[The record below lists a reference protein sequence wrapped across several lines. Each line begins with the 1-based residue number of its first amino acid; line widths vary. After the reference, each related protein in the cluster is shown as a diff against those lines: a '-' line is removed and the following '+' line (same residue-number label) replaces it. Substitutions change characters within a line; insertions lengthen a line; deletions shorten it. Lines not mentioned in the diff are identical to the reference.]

1 MQESIPPPVPVD
13 DDDMQGRIIVAWREL
28 RRGASML
35 RLRTIV
41 TGGPNGL
48 DLGQLDTLELLVRRS
63 RLRMSDL
70 AEALRIDNSSATR
83 AVARLVDAGLA
94 RREPSPGDARGVVV
108 VATEAGAARWMELSE
123 RYRCAMSAMLA
134 AFDAQEQVC
143 LAGLLERL
151 VISLDDWASKQPD
164 PADRV

>member
-1 MQESIPPPVPVD
+1 MQDSIPPPVPVD
-13 DDDMQGRIIVAWREL
+13 EADMEGRITVAWREL

-35 RLRTIV
+35 RLRALVI
-41 TGGPNGL
+41 GGPNGL

-94 RREPSPGDARGVVV
+94 RREPSPGDARGVLV
-108 VATEAGAARWMELSE
+108 VATEQGVDRWVELSS
-123 RYRCAMSAMLA
+123 RWGSAMKAMLA
-134 AFDAQEQVC
+134 TFDDGEQVA
-143 LAGLLERL
+143 LAHLLERL
-151 VISLDDWASKQPD
+151 VISLDEWVNQQVDSGL
-164 PADRV
+164 